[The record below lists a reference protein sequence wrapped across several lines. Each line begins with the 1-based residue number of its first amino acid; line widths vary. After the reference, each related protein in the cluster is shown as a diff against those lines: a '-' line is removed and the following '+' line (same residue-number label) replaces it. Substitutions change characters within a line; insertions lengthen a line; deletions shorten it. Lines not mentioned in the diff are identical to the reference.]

1 MSKDWQAVAKAVNTR
16 MDELGM
22 TQAELVR
29 DSRVAPMTVQTIR
42 KGEDRNRSPHTL
54 AAISTALRWPPGHLE
69 DIADGSAAVVDDDV
83 RVARL
88 ESEIAELR
96 ERVERL
102 EADR

>member
-29 DSRVAPMTVQTIR
+29 ESRVAPMTVQTIR

-54 AAISTALRWPPGHLE
+54 AAISAALRWPPGHLE
-69 DIADGSAAVVDDDV
+69 DIADGSGAVVDDDV

-88 ESEIAELR
+88 ESEVAELR

>member
-1 MSKDWQAVAKAVNTR
+1 MSKDWRAVAKAVNTR

-22 TQAELVR
+22 TQSELIR
-29 DSRVAPMTVQTIR
+29 ESRVAPMTVQTIR
-42 KGEDRNRSPHTL
+42 KGEDKNRSPHTL

-69 DIADGSAAVVDDDV
+69 NVAGGGGVVVDDGA

-88 ESEIAELR
+88 ESEVAELR